1 MTLPL
6 GILSFS
12 ESKCLGPN
20 EESVRLN
27 VFLYGQD
34 VVTGERILKECM
46 QVEAVMSIENEK
58 Y

>member
-1 MTLPL
+1 M
-6 GILSFS
+6 FS
-12 ESKCLGPN
+12 PN

-27 VFLYGQD
+27 VVLYGQD